1 MAHALFISPVSK
13 LPVIVN
19 EQSSEYANLLF
30 MGYTIE
36 ETGTKK
42 QLERIEEQI
51 MENFVSELEMNNET
65 N

>member
-42 QLERIEEQI
+42 ELELVEEL
-51 MENFVSELEMNNET
+51 MENFVSDLEMNNET

>member
-51 MENFVSELEMNNET
+51 MIDFCAELELNQDN
-65 N
+65 